1 MGHRRQPRAQALIE
15 FALLLPLIVLLLFT
29 MLDATNLFRSSAVAH
44 NAAEE
49 AAIYYAQNPGAV
61 PSDIEEHVRAA
72 VSGATGDDFELATS
86 NTGKTAQHGY
96 TMRVLTNDGW
106 KTANAKNITNF
117 KTFKATKRFHSYMA
131 QLFGSG
137 DLTAS
142 ATVTGSS
149 TFEGEAA

>member
-1 MGHRRQPRAQALIE
+1 MDKRGALRAQALIE
-15 FALLLPLIVLLLFT
+15 FALLLPLLLLLLFA
-29 MLDATNLFRSSAVAH
+29 MLDATNLFRSSSIAH

-49 AAIYYAQNPGAV
+49 AAIYYAQNPGATDA
-61 PSDIEEHVRAA
+61 DIEEHVKGA
-72 VSGATGDDFELATS
+72 VSGATGADFAL
-86 NTGKTAQHGY
+86 TASSAGAPAEHSY

-106 KTANAKNITNF
+106 KSANAKNVTNF

-131 QLFGSG
+131 QLFGGG

-142 ATVTGSS
+142 ATVTGSA